1 MNGQGRVPV
10 TRPPLDV
17 HGNEAGPALS
27 IVPVAKPVG
36 STLADRTTGVPAS
49 PGTIVAGEH
58 RDQERLRDRSD
69 TWRVDRLAD
78 ATIVGVM
85 PRRAGAT
92 LVSMTGRRNSESA
105 GVARAAVIAAV
116 LIPR

>member
-1 MNGQGRVPV
+1 
-10 TRPPLDV
+10 
-17 HGNEAGPALS
+17 
-27 IVPVAKPVG
+27 
-36 STLADRTTGVPAS
+36 
-49 PGTIVAGEH
+49 
-58 RDQERLRDRSD
+58 
-69 TWRVDRLAD
+69 VDRLAD